1 MYLKESAEED
11 EDFLT
16 KLVQCA
22 TGSNYLPY
30 NSAFKIYIEFD
41 LSHEPLSYPLFH
53 TCTHDVRISGF
64 GEFFNHYQT
73 FKSRMNMAINDVYNH
88 FDMK

>member
-1 MYLKESAEED
+1 MNESAEEG

-30 NSAFKIYIEFD
+30 DSPFNIYIKFN
-41 LSHEPLSYPLFH
+41 LSREPLSYPLFH

>member
-1 MYLKESAEED
+1 MTETDKERRKEEQEIFFNGDFKTYLNESAEEG

-30 NSAFKIYIEFD
+30 DSLFNIYIEFN
-41 LSHEPLSYPLFH
+41 LS
-53 TCTHDVRISGF
+53 R
-64 GEFFNHYQT
+64 
-73 FKSRMNMAINDVYNH
+73 
-88 FDMK
+88 